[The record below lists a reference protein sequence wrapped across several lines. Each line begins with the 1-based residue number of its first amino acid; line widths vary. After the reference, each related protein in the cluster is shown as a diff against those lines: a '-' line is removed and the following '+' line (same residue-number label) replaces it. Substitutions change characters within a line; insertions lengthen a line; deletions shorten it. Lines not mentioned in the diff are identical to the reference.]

1 MEGMMLHCGGKPCKL
16 DDLKTFDIPKETNTY
31 SPLSHFDFATNV
43 TNVAKDMWSGFELTS
58 QQHAVTG
65 EGKRYFGLLTFQ
77 EKGNKLGLD
86 DLSRA
91 IAIRNSY
98 DKSMKAGIALGATV
112 FVCDNLMLSGDVVRL
127 RKHTKNIHADLE
139 DSIISVLYKFKDT
152 LKVLKKDK
160 DALSQVEIHNNLAY
174 EILGYMLGNNIIT
187 PRQFPK
193 AKREWLKPTDD
204 CFTDRNLW
212 SLYNAVTAAM
222 KSTPPHKIM
231 ESHRK
236 LHAHMLDRY
245 SISA

>member
-127 RKHTKNIHADLE
+127 RNIHADLE

-231 ESHRK
+231 ENHRK

>member
-1 MEGMMLHCGGKPCKL
+1 MQGMMLHCGGKPCNL
-16 DDLKTFDIPKETNTY
+16 DDLKSFDLPKKTKTY
-31 SPLSHFDFATNV
+31 NPLSHFDFANNV
-43 TNVAKDMWSGFELTS
+43 SNIAKDLWSGFKLTS
-58 QQHAVTG
+58 QQHAVTS

-77 EKGNKLGLD
+77 EKGNKLGID

-127 RKHTKNIHADLE
+127 RKHTKNIHEELE

-152 LKVLKKDK
+152 LKVLNKDK
-160 DALSQVEIHNNLAY
+160 KSLEKVEIHNNLAY

-193 AKREWLKPTDD
+193 AKKEWLKPTDS
-204 CFTDRNLW
+204 CFEERNLW
-212 SLYNAVTAAM
+212 SLYNAVTSAM
-222 KSTPPHKIM
+222 KSTPPNRIM

-236 LHAHMLDRY
+236 LHGHMLDRY
-245 SISA
+245 IDVA